1 MFNNNK
7 ILVVIPA
14 RGGSKGIP
22 RKNIRLLNDKPLISY
37 SINTAKSSQYVDDV
51 VVTTDDSEIAL
62 ISEKFGASVIRR
74 SEELSTDEVTLDPV
88 VYDAMVQKEKLAFD
102 EYDIVITIKPT
113 SPLLKVET
121 LDRAIEK
128 FEDFSVD
135 SVISVVDDRHL
146 NWGYDENNDRYF
158 PLYMERLPRQE
169 LPKSF
174 RETGAFLATRRSF
187 VNEFSRLGSN
197 IDIVEVSK
205 EESVDITC
213 FEDWWIAENYL
224 QKKKVAIIVNAF
236 EEIGTGNMNRCLTI
250 ASKLVFNDVV
260 FFLDEA
266 HPLGIDMVNSYNY
279 KYTIYDG
286 FDNLFDKLEEYNPE
300 IVINDILDTNSEYI
314 LNLKSK
320 GYFIVNFEDLG
331 TGSEFADVVFD
342 DLYEHDLSQKN
353 IFTSYKYYILRDEFY
368 FQPQKI
374 ITNAVNN
381 VLIAFPGTDPNNLTE
396 KVINA
401 ILSTNYEGRINV
413 IVGIGYPDKEG
424 LVAKIESNPSVQV
437 YTNVS
442 NISEFMFKADIIFTS
457 SGRLMYDIC
466 SLGVPTICLCQD
478 ERELTH
484 AFSSNTNGFIN
495 MGLAEPLEVTEVRD
509 QFIELVNNY
518 EKRLDMHKRMSSIDV
533 KNGFKNIWTVIE
545 EEYRKFKLENR

>member
-495 MGLAEPLEVTEVRD
+495 MGLGEPLEVTEVRD